1 MSDLPRIDPEQLMQ
15 RDVGWLIGQR
25 RRLAGLDAGD
35 AGRARQLERFARR
48 LKASQDRRQSRARRL
63 PSPDYDPDLPITQR
77 RADIVDAIRNHRVVI
92 IAGETG
98 SGKSTQLPKM
108 ALEAGRGVRGLIGCT
123 QPRRI
128 AARSVARRVAEELD
142 TDLGGDVG
150 FQVRFSD
157 RASDDGFVKFMTDG
171 ILLSEI
177 HSDRRLNRYDTL
189 IIDEAHERSLN
200 IDFLLGYLKRLSEK
214 RSDLKIIVTSATI
227 DTESFSKHFGD
238 APVIDVEGRGYPVEI
253 EYQPPG
259 DGEALPQ
266 QVLRAVRRA
275 GGIDARGDILAFLP
289 GEREIFQVARALK
302 RASLPHTEVLPLYA
316 RLPAGSQDRIFQPHA
331 GRRIVLATN
340 VAETSLTVPGIRFVI
355 DSGLA
360 RISRY
365 ATHSKVL
372 RLPVEPVSQASCDQR
387 AGRCG
392 RVGPGICIRLFD
404 EADYLARPE
413 FTEPEIQRA
422 GLVGVVLEMLA
433 LELGD
438 PADFPFVDP
447 PPKRLI
453 NEAWTVLAE
462 LQAIDADRRLT
473 HVGRTLAGLPVDARH
488 GRMLIEAAQRDV
500 LGEVVVLVAALGIV
514 DPRERPVD
522 RQQAADEAHAAFHVP
537 GSDFLGLL
545 KLWHWWREVR
555 DEGSRNQA
563 DKQARARFLNPLR
576 LHEWGQLVAQLRELA
591 RETGWQ
597 PRAPRPL
604 DEGRAE
610 AVHRSLLAG
619 LLSQIGRH
627 EEDGEYAGAR
637 GHRFR
642 IFPGSVLARQRPGWI
657 MAAELVETSRP
668 FARTAAAIRPE
679 WLESQAAHLT
689 REHVRDPHWD
699 KRSGRVMGYLQVTL
713 FGLTLI
719 EKRRVHFGPH
729 DPETAREIFIRHA
742 LVRGEMNRRAKFLD
756 RNQRLRRELAVHE
769 HKRRARDVL
778 ADEDALVAFFDAR
791 IPQQVFTVKAFA
803 RWYESLDPK
812 QQDRL
817 LFDRATLLRP
827 DARTSGDEFPDR
839 LAIGSESY
847 RLEYRFDP
855 AHPADG
861 VTVITP
867 LHLLN
872 RLDGERLEWLVP
884 GLIDDKIKALIG
896 TLPKSKRRAFVPMA
910 EFAHAAAESLE
921 FAAGS
926 LCERLAAELS
936 RIGGLA
942 IDATDFQ
949 PERLPPHLRFNVRV
963 IGERGRR
970 LAEARDV
977 ESLQADLGEQAR
989 REFMARQ
996 AADWQRDGLKRF
1008 DGLTLPEH
1016 VTTRTGHSAWPALV
1030 DQHDAAGLR
1039 LFDDESEA
1047 HAAHAGGVHRLLMLA
1062 LADKLK
1068 YIARNVRLSPP
1079 AALAWTRVGDVA
1091 SLEAALAG
1099 RVVFDLTGDA
1109 WPIRDAET
1117 FAALEA
1123 ELRPRVVEHCQR
1135 AVERLD
1141 AVVLRWH
1148 EVEKRLAEVGPAQPS
1163 AEADIRSQL
1172 DDLLYPD
1179 FAGDVAVERL
1189 AEYRRYLD
1197 GIDQRL
1203 DALEIDPRRD
1213 VQRQAEIEPWWQR
1226 YLDHLAE
1233 HGEYT
1238 AELDAYRWLVE
1249 EYRIQI
1255 FAQQLGTREKVS
1267 PKRLQAAWQA
1277 ARSASN
1283 A

>member
-1 MSDLPRIDPEQLMQ
+1 MSELPQVQPDELMQ
-15 RDVGWLIGQR
+15 RDVGRLIGQR
-25 RRLAGLDAGD
+25 RRLAKLDPSD
-35 AGRARQLERFARR
+35 PKHARR
-48 LKASQDRRQSRARRL
+48 LQHFAERLQASRQRRSRREAGL
-63 PSPDYDPDLPITQR
+63 PEPGYDPELPITQR
-77 RADIVDAIRNHRVVI
+77 RADIVRAIRDHPIVV

-128 AARSVARRVAEELD
+128 AARSVARRVAEELG

-150 FQVRFSD
+150 FQVRFAD
-157 RASDDGFVKFMTDG
+157 RTSEDGYIKFMTDG

-200 IDFLLGYLKRLSEK
+200 IDFLLGYLKTLCAK
-214 RSDLKIIVTSATI
+214 RSDLKIIITSATI

-238 APVIDVEGRGYPVEI
+238 APVIDVAGRGHPVTV
-253 EYQPPG
+253 EYQPPD
-259 DGEALPQ
+259 DGEPLPQ

-275 GGIDARGDILAFLP
+275 SRIDSRGDILVFLP
-289 GEREIFQVARALK
+289 GEREIFQAARALR

-316 RLPAGSQDRIFQPHA
+316 RLPAGSQDRIFQPHE

-340 VAETSLTVPGIRFVI
+340 VAETSLTVPGIRFVV
-355 DSGLA
+355 DSGIA

-392 RVGPGICIRLFD
+392 RVGPGTCIRLFD
-404 EADYLARPE
+404 EADYLARAE

-438 PADFPFVDP
+438 PAEFPFVDP

-453 NEAWTVLAE
+453 NEAWTVLSE
-462 LQAIDADRRLT
+462 LQAVDDQRRLT
-473 HVGRTLAGLPVDARH
+473 AVGRTLAGLPVDARH
-488 GRMLIEAAQRDV
+488 GRMLIEAEQRGV
-500 LGEVVVLVAALGIV
+500 LGEVIVLVAALGIV

-522 RQQAADEAHAAFHVP
+522 QQQAADEAHAGFRVP

-545 KLWHWWREVR
+545 KLWHWWHEVR
-555 DEGSRNQA
+555 DGRSRNQA
-563 DKQARARFLNPLR
+563 DKLARARFLNPLR

-591 RETGWQ
+591 RETGW
-597 PRAPRPL
+597 RPRPPQPL
-604 DEGRAE
+604 DDARAE
-610 AVHRSLLAG
+610 SVHRSLLAG

-642 IFPGSVLARQRPGWI
+642 IFPGSVLARGRPGWI

-668 FARTAAAIRPE
+668 YARTAAAIRPA
-679 WLESQAAHLT
+679 WLAQQAAHLT
-689 REHVRDPHWD
+689 REHAFDPHWD

-713 FGLTLI
+713 FGLTLV
-719 EKRRVHFGPH
+719 EKRRVHYGPR
-729 DPETAREIFIRHA
+729 DPETARRLFIRHA
-742 LVRGEMNRRAKFLD
+742 LVRGEMSRRAKFLD
-756 RNQRLRRELAVHE
+756 RNQRLQRELAVHE

-778 ADEDALVAFFDAR
+778 AGEDALVDFFDAR
-791 IPQQVFTVKAFA
+791 IPKQVFTVKAFA
-803 RWYESLDPK
+803 RWYESIDENK
-812 QQDRL
+812 QQRL
-817 LFDRATLLRP
+817 LYDRATLLRP

-839 LAIGSESY
+839 LEVGSESY

-861 VTVITP
+861 VTVVTP

-872 RLDGERLEWLVP
+872 RLAAERLEWLVP

-910 EFAHAAAESLE
+910 EFAHAAAESLDYGV
-921 FAAGS
+921 GS
-926 LCERLAAELS
+926 LYRRLAAELS
-936 RIGGLA
+936 RIGGL
-942 IDATDFQ
+942 DVEATDFQ
-949 PERLPPHLRFNVRV
+949 AERLPDHLRFNVRV
-963 IGERGRR
+963 TGDGGQR
-970 LAEARDV
+970 LAESRDL
-977 ESLQADLGEQAR
+977 ESLQADLGERAR

-1008 DGLTLPEH
+1008 EDLSLPEH

-1039 LFDDESEA
+1039 LFDDEAEA
-1047 HAAHAGGVHRLLMLA
+1047 HAAHAAGVHRLAMIA

-1068 YIARNVRLSPP
+1068 YVARSVRLSPT

-1099 RVVFDLTGDA
+1099 RVVFDRTGDA
-1109 WPIRDAET
+1109 WPIRDAGS

-1123 ELRPRVVEHCQR
+1123 ELRPKLVEACQR
-1135 AVERLD
+1135 AIELLD
-1141 AVVLRWH
+1141 RIVLRWH
-1148 EVEKRLAEVGPAQPS
+1148 DVEERLAEVGPAQPS

-1179 FAGDVAVERL
+1179 FTGDVAVERL
-1189 AEYRRYLD
+1189 GEYPRYLD

-1213 VQRQAEIEPWWQR
+1213 VQRQAEIQPWWQR
-1226 YLDHLAE
+1226 YLDQLAE

-1238 AELDAYRWLVE
+1238 TELDAYRWLVE
-1249 EYRIQI
+1249 EYRIQV

-1267 PKRLQAAWQA
+1267 PKRLEAAWRA
-1277 ARSASN
+1277 ARSASD